1 MEITDFITKNFI
13 SSFAGALVA
22 VELIVFITKNF
33 PLIKKIPT
41 KFYTFILAI
50 IHLIIIKIF
59 GGNIEINIQEIY
71 ILFINSE
78 IDACLSSSVTS
89 SINVLNSKIRASFSF
104 AFFSFET
111 ISIRF
116 IFLIKYSKKS
126 IFDNSLN
133 LCSNSS

>member
-50 IHLIIIKIF
+50 IHLIIIKI
-59 GGNIEINIQEIY
+59 
-71 ILFINSE
+71 LK
-78 IDACLSSSVTS
+78 L
-89 SINVLNSKIRASFSF
+89 
-104 AFFSFET
+104 
-111 ISIRF
+111 
-116 IFLIKYSKKS
+116 
-126 IFDNSLN
+126 
-133 LCSNSS
+133 

>member
-71 ILFINSE
+71 LLFINSLLIVLALCGGYDTIMVRLKGITNN
-78 IDACLSSSVTS
+78 IDKVNEELVQ
-89 SINVLNSKIRASFSF
+89 VSKPEEKNNKLE
-104 AFFSFET
+104 ET
-111 ISIRF
+111 N
-116 IFLIKYSKKS
+116 YNN
-126 IFDNSLN
+126 D
-133 LCSNSS
+133 